1 MNVLQS
7 WYYFGHLEI
16 ISDIFL
22 TLGLFMSW
30 SSRVLLGFA
39 LILFSGCDNE
49 VDINADWKETI
60 VDTLELVLS
69 KIKLPVPTKNRPTID
84 ANTIK
89 NLPFHNTFKNCFYC

>member
-30 SSRVLLGFA
+30 TSRVLLGFA

-60 VDTLELVLS
+60 VVYGLLNPNDS
-69 KIKLPVPTKNRPTID
+69 IQYIKVNKAFLNENFTI
-84 ANTIK
+84 
-89 NLPFHNTFKNCFYC
+89 FKKYMIF